1 MQQNARI
8 FWLVIKVY
16 FFDQYETWKYWIEV
30 EHMSQ
35 SGKKDTK
42 STLLDFLAE
51 RAGCAYLSDLRKP
64 YLFPGLS
71 EIMDSIEPRAYSFSE
86 WADAISYITGEH
98 KEVSDEQ
105 EAKSFLVHC
114 LKK

>member
-1 MQQNARI
+1 MPI
-8 FWLVIKVY
+8 
-16 FFDQYETWKYWIEV
+16 
-30 EHMSQ
+30 
-35 SGKKDTK
+35 
-42 STLLDFLAE
+42 
-51 RAGCAYLSDLRKP
+51 LSDLRKP

>member
-1 MQQNARI
+1 
-8 FWLVIKVY
+8 
-16 FFDQYETWKYWIEV
+16 
-30 EHMSQ
+30 MSQ
-35 SGKKDTK
+35 TGKKNTK

-51 RAGCAYLSDLRKP
+51 RTGCAYLSDLRKP

-71 EIMDSIEPRAYSFSE
+71 EIMDGIEPRTYSFSE
-86 WADAISYITGEH
+86 WEDAISYITGER

-105 EAKSFLVHC
+105 EAKSFLISC